1 MDFFPGDA
9 MKPQWIIAAALLSAV
24 SYCASAQ
31 TMKPGLWEI
40 NNKMQADGKM
50 GQDMAKAQQRMASMP
65 PEQRKMMQDMMA
77 KQGVAIG
84 SGGPG
89 NIGTKVCMTKEMAE
103 RNEMPSQKDGCKQTA
118 APRSGNTMKISFTCT
133 NPPSSGEGQITFVSP
148 EAYTMNMTMTTAAGG
163 NPQKINMDS
172 AGKWLS
178 ADCGTLKPVVMPKK

>member
-1 MDFFPGDA
+1 
-9 MKPQWIIAAALLSAV
+9 
-24 SYCASAQ
+24 
-31 TMKPGLWEI
+31 
-40 NNKMQADGKM
+40 
-50 GQDMAKAQQRMASMP
+50 
-65 PEQRKMMQDMMA
+65 
-77 KQGVAIG
+77 
-84 SGGPG
+84 
-89 NIGTKVCMTKEMAE
+89 
-103 RNEMPSQKDGCKQTA
+103 MPSQKDGCKQTA